1 MAVEFSVAYKL
12 TSVGEH
18 REFAFTLES
27 TAEDAHVTETEQSR
41 ARRGPRGPESDPHVL
56 DEMKT
61 LQDEAKNEKLQK

>member
-1 MAVEFSVAYKL
+1 MVVDIFVAYKL
-12 TSVGEH
+12 TLLGEY
-18 REFAFTLES
+18 REFVFTSES

-61 LQDEAKNEKLQK
+61 LKDEAKNEKLQL